1 MILIIHKKSEY
12 IDKIVELYC
21 QVLLAEM
28 PLPAKNTGDIYFF
41 TYAIVVAKF
50 NFTFELAYIQID
62 SSDQTS
68 LEVSDHLISV
78 LLIRVNISSRSFVIL
93 TRKFIHKHTFIFF

>member
-1 MILIIHKKSEY
+1 MISIIHKKSEY

-50 NFTFELAYIQID
+50 NFTFELAPGFAFIQID

-68 LEVSDHLISV
+68 PELMVTTA
-78 LLIRVNISSRSFVIL
+78 NFC
-93 TRKFIHKHTFIFF
+93 T